1 MSFSFLTPEEISNI
15 GAALVFFS
23 VIFLL
28 ILIPLTIVEMVTQ
41 RNSRK
46 NCTSI
51 ANGTY
56 AGTKIIRSES
66 KRRPKNGNPAP
77 LVYEQV
83 RYYTNGQE
91 IVVTPRSIHGITSKT
106 EVGTPLVIHYDPD
119 MPGSCWAHTPTARM
133 GATIWRKIFAGCT
146 VIAFVLGIVLIRLS

>member
-51 ANGTY
+51 ANGMY
-56 AGTKIIRSES
+56 AGTKVMKTES
-66 KRRPKNGNPAP
+66 KVRPKNGNPAP

-119 MPGSCWAHTPTARM
+119 MPRSCWAHTPTARM
-133 GATIWRKIFAGCT
+133 GASIWRKIFAGCT